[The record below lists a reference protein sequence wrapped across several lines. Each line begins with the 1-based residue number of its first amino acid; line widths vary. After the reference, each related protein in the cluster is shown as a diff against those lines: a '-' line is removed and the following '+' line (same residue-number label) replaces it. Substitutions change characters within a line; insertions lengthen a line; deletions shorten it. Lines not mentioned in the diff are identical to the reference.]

1 MYTVLLTDDDEGILT
16 NLQNTIDWPVYGI
29 ETILTARD
37 GLEAYALFDEHHI
50 DLLITDISMPGM
62 DGLELFRKIRESG
75 RETRCILLSS
85 YEDFDYAKEA
95 INLGVENYL
104 MKPVNTEEL
113 ENTIRR
119 ALDNITLHRQA
130 KRSIFLDNILYR
142 WVTATIS
149 PEELSD
155 RAKHIGLNTYFLS
168 YCVVLME
175 NSDKGEGDPYI
186 RSVLYQLQASYEVY
200 HFLHNDGYHVI
211 ILGGHSMRQSDI
223 TAVIRKALDAKP
235 SASPPAASVGVV
247 VSGTDDVPTSY
258 KSALEYLLLSPV
270 LQQVNAAQKDIALD
284 LTEYQMNLILDY
296 LSSEDEDTDPR
307 YLFNTIFSGC
317 SSISQETINTLS
329 GVLSVRLALTLEAE
343 GLIGAEGKE
352 SIICNTYHFEDDAS
366 GDELLLWFSNLL
378 SVCRILIKEYTHCL
392 SPVVLSAMDYIR
404 KKYASHVSIR
414 DFCNKYHA
422 NASYIGYLFRKE
434 TGIYF
439 NDYIN
444 QIRISQSIQIL
455 KNTTI
460 KISEVA
466 TMCGFNNTSYYI
478 LCFKKQTG
486 ISPAKFRQ
494 LLRKSDSNE
503 PA

>member
-1 MYTVLLTDDDEGILT
+1 MYTVLLVDDDEGVLN

-29 ETILTARD
+29 ETILTAKD
-37 GLEAYALFDEHHI
+37 GLEAYALFHDHHI
-50 DLLITDISMPGM
+50 DLLITDISMPEM
-62 DGLELFRKIRESG
+62 DGLELFRRIRESG
-75 RETRCILLSS
+75 SETRCILLSS
-85 YEDFDYAKEA
+85 YGDFDYAKEA
-95 INLGVENYL
+95 ISLGVENYL

-113 ENTIRR
+113 DSTIRR
-119 ALDNITLHRQA
+119 ALDNISLHRQA
-130 KRSIFLDNILYR
+130 MHSIFLDNILYR
-142 WVTATIS
+142 WVTGGIS
-149 PEELSD
+149 NEELID
-155 RAKHIGLNTYFLS
+155 RAKHIGLNTYFLN
-168 YCVVLME
+168 YCVVLLE
-175 NSDKGEGDPYI
+175 SSGSDVDPVM
-186 RSVLYQLQASYEVY
+186 RSVLYQLRTAYEVY

-211 ILGGHSMRQSDI
+211 ILGGHSIRQSDI
-223 TAVIRKALDAKP
+223 TGAIRKVLDTK
-235 SASPPAASVGVV
+235 ASSDPPVASVGLV
-247 VSGTDDVPTSY
+247 VSGTEDVPASY
-258 KSALEYLLLSPV
+258 KSALEYLLLSPD
-270 LQQVNAAQKDIALD
+270 LQQVTTAQKDIALD
-284 LTEYQMNLILDY
+284 LTEYQLKLIMDY

-307 YLFNTIFSGC
+307 YLFNTIFSGYN
-317 SSISQETINTLS
+317 SISREAINTLS

-343 GLIGAEGKE
+343 GLISAGGKD
-352 SIICNTYHFEDDAS
+352 SIICNTYHFEDDVT
-366 GDELLLWFSNLL
+366 GDELLQWFSNLL
-378 SVCRILIKEYTHCL
+378 SVCRILIKEHTHCL

-444 QIRISQSIQIL
+444 QIRISQSIQLL
-455 KNTTI
+455 KNSNV

-466 TMCGFNNTSYYI
+466 TLSGFNNTSYYI

-494 LLRKSDSNE
+494 LVKKSDENE